1 MTVQKIYDAS
11 DKEQVRKAQLAEED
25 VEKDIDFVMSQPR
38 GRRWVYRLLYDPTL
52 SHIESQSFVTGI
64 AAATAFNEGARS
76 VGSRILAD
84 VKRQPKMYLKML
96 EENAFDE

>member
-1 MTVQKIYDAS
+1 MSVAIAS

-64 AAATAFNEGARS
+64 ADATAFNEGARS